1 MLSIKNCQISLY
13 CHFNKIIK
21 EPGTSLQSPVLSQK
35 HFRNVEIPLLVMPI
49 MMSQIL
55 KSVDFTKAQKSRYL
69 ENKISFF
76 LHIKKVGI
84 TKPCTYLL
92 HLTHFSLNLALC
104 NTLNIIRTK
113 IVHVIG

>member
-76 LHIKKVGI
+76 LQIKKVVI

-92 HLTHFSLNLALC
+92 HLVHFSLNLANC